1 MPRFLP
7 PAPVGWLDWLFV
19 ASTAGLA
26 LAGGAFLV
34 LGGSGWTRTA
44 GWTLFVVLIVDSV
57 VLSALRARR

>member
-7 PAPVGWLDWLFV
+7 PAPIGRLDWLFV

-34 LGGSGWTRTA
+34 LGGSGWMRTA